1 MYTLEGYE
9 KAKADLKELTDLF
22 DRYSGNNPD
31 KYQADIKMARSKLRI
46 IEAYLK
52 EAGTLSSTNQERL
65 ERELD
70 KAFPDAS
77 SKQIVEFKGKRYQ
90 RRFFPLEK
98 SRSRKTVREWGKS
111 WVEVRYTAE

>member
-9 KAKADLKELTDLF
+9 KAKAGLKELTDLF

-31 KYQADIKMARSKLRI
+31 KYQADIKMAWSKLRI

-52 EAGTLSSTNQERL
+52 EAGILPLNDQERL
-65 ERELD
+65 ELKLD
-70 KAFPDAS
+70 KAFPGAM
-77 SKQIVEFKGKRYQ
+77 SKQIVEFDGKRYQ

-111 WVEVRYTAE
+111 WVEVRGTAE

>member
-22 DRYSGNNPD
+22 YRYSGNNPD

-52 EAGTLSSTNQERL
+52 KVDTLPLKDQERL
-65 ERELD
+65 ELELD
-70 KAFPDAS
+70 KAFPGAR
-77 SKQIVEFKGKRYQ
+77 SKQIVEFEGKRYQ

-98 SRSRKTVREWGKS
+98 SRSRKTVTEWGKG
-111 WVEVRYTAE
+111 WTEVRDTA